1 MGLDRCR
8 TRCLLVLMEN
18 IKSIERFGEPW
29 ESKYGKMYPFSVVLE
44 SGETVYANSASEN
57 PWWGPGSIV
66 EMTVKGETKKGNKK
80 VSFGKPEGVQQ
91 PPRSTSPATRG
102 TSGNR
107 DKAISLAMIF
117 KIAAERGGNATE
129 SLDLARELW
138 AAFQEFQD
146 SPEASTISSSS
157 EEEAF

>member
-1 MGLDRCR
+1 MD
-8 TRCLLVLMEN
+8 T
-18 IKSIERFGEPW
+18 IKSTERFGEPW

-44 SGETVYANSASEN
+44 NGETVYANAASET

-91 PPRSTSPATRG
+91 PQRSAPPATRG

-107 DKAISLAMIF
+107 DEAISLAMIF
-117 KIAAERGGNATE
+117 KIAAERGGTPNE
-129 SLDLARELW
+129 SLDLARDLW
-138 AAFQEFQD
+138 DSFQEFIE
-146 SPEASTISSSS
+146 SPTSDISSS

>member
-1 MGLDRCR
+1 MD
-8 TRCLLVLMEN
+8 T
-18 IKSIERFGEPW
+18 IKSTERFGEPW
-29 ESKYGKMYPFSVVLE
+29 ESKYGKMYPFSVVME
-44 SGETVYANSASEN
+44 NGETVYANAASET

-91 PPRSTSPATRG
+91 PQRSAHPATRG

-107 DKAISLAMIF
+107 DEAISLAMIF
-117 KIAAERGGNATE
+117 KIAAERGGTPNE
-129 SLDLARELW
+129 SLDLARDLW
-138 AAFQEFQD
+138 SAFTEFQD
-146 SPEASTISSSS
+146 SPEAETISSS

>member
-1 MGLDRCR
+1 MD
-8 TRCLLVLMEN
+8 T
-18 IKSIERFGEPW
+18 IKSTERFGEPW
-29 ESKYGKMYPFSVVLE
+29 ESKYGKMYPFSVVME
-44 SGETVYANSASEN
+44 NGETVYANAASET

-91 PPRSTSPATRG
+91 PQRSAHPATRG

-107 DKAISLAMIF
+107 DEAISLAMIF
-117 KIAAERGGNATE
+117 KIAAERGGTPNE
-129 SLDLARELW
+129 SLDLARDLW
-138 AAFQEFQD
+138 DSFQEFIE
-146 SPEASTISSSS
+146 SPTSDISSS

>member
-1 MGLDRCR
+1 MD
-8 TRCLLVLMEN
+8 T
-18 IKSIERFGEPW
+18 IKSTERFGEPW
-29 ESKYGKMYPFSVVLE
+29 ESKYGKMYPFSVVME
-44 SGETVYANSASEN
+44 SGETVYANAASET

-91 PPRSTSPATRG
+91 PARSAPPATRG

-107 DKAISLAMIF
+107 DEAISLAMIF
-117 KIAAERGGNATE
+117 KIAAERGGTANE
-129 SLDLARELW
+129 SLDLARDLW
-138 AAFQEFQD
+138 DSFQEFIE
-146 SPEASTISSSS
+146 SPTSDISSS

>member
-1 MGLDRCR
+1 MD
-8 TRCLLVLMEN
+8 T
-18 IKSIERFGEPW
+18 IKSTERFGEPW
-29 ESKYGKMYPFSVVLE
+29 KSQYGTMYPFSVELE
-44 SGETVYANSASEN
+44 SGETVYANGTTES
-57 PWWGPGSIV
+57 PWWATAGSIV
-66 EMTVKGETKKGNKK
+66 EIVEKGQTKKGNRK
-80 VSFGKPEGVQQ
+80 VSFSKPEGVQQ
-91 PPRSTSPATRG
+91 PQAPRSTSPATRG

-107 DKAISLAMIF
+107 DEAISLAMIF

>member
-29 ESKYGKMYPFSVVLE
+29 ESKYGKMYPFAVVLE
-44 SGETVYANSASEN
+44 NGETVYANAASET

-80 VSFGKPEGVQQ
+80 VSFGKPEGVAQ
-91 PPRSTSPATRG
+91 PPRPSP
-102 TSGNR
+102 SG
-107 DKAISLAMIF
+107 K
-117 KIAAERGGNATE
+117 
-129 SLDLARELW
+129 
-138 AAFQEFQD
+138 
-146 SPEASTISSSS
+146 
-157 EEEAF
+157 

>member
-44 SGETVYANSASEN
+44 NGETVYANAASET

-80 VSFGKPEGVQQ
+80 VSFGKPEGVAQ
-91 PPRSTSPATRG
+91 PPRPSPSG
-102 TSGNR
+102 NSSGNR
-107 DKAISLAMIF
+107 DEAISLAMVF
-117 KIAAERGGNATE
+117 KIAAERGGTPSE
-129 SLDLARELW
+129 SLSLARELW
-138 AAFQEFQD
+138 SAFKEFQG
-146 SPEASTISSSS
+146 SPEAETVSSS

>member
-44 SGETVYANSASEN
+44 NGETVYANAASET

-91 PPRSTSPATRG
+91 PPRSASPATR
-102 TSGNR
+102 TSGR
-107 DKAISLAMIF
+107 DEAISLAMIF
-117 KIAAERGGNATE
+117 KIAGERGGTPTE

-138 AAFQEFQD
+138 AAFQEFQG
-146 SPEASTISSSS
+146 SPEAETVSSS